1 MKSRAEVKADILEAL
16 GNPEAGVFLDHIDV
30 IVDAVVGKEAKA
42 PDVSGSLRDV
52 GSVASAPAKETRTIE
67 ASEKR

>member
-1 MKSRAEVKADILEAL
+1 MKSRAEVKADILKAL

-42 PDVSGSLRDV
+42 PDQSGSVR
-52 GSVASAPAKETRTIE
+52 GANIVADTPTKETRTIE